1 MFFDILDVGATILTV
16 VLAAMLTATLVHQII
31 T

>member
-1 MFFDILDVGATILTV
+1 MFSDMLNLGATILTI
-16 VLAAMLTATLVHQII
+16 VLSAVLTATLVHQII